1 MGLKLLW
8 YLLVI
13 DATMLLLK
21 ALRQGVVA
29 FHMMNF
35 KTLEES
41 HMIFSLLF
49 SFFLSLSPI
58 FVIKKNWKM
67 FLKNEKITYSNLH

>member
-1 MGLKLLW
+1 MWMGLKLLS
-8 YLLVI
+8 YLLEI

-41 HMIFSLLF
+41 HMILFLPSF
-49 SFFLSLSPI
+49 SFLFCFLSLSPSPI
-58 FVIKKNWKM
+58 FVIRKKW
-67 FLKNEKITYSNLH
+67 I

>member
-1 MGLKLLW
+1 MWMGLKLLS
-8 YLLVI
+8 YLLEI

-35 KTLEES
+35 KALEES
-41 HMIFSLLF
+41 YMIFFLPSF
-49 SFFLSLSPI
+49 SFFLSLQ
-58 FVIKKNWKM
+58 
-67 FLKNEKITYSNLH
+67 FL

>member
-1 MGLKLLW
+1 MWLGLKLLS
-8 YLLVI
+8 YLLEI

-41 HMIFSLLF
+41 HMIFFSSLFF
-49 SFFLSLSPI
+49 SSLSLPPI
-58 FVIKKNWKM
+58 FVINLFGKWFKK
-67 FLKNEKITYSNLH
+67 